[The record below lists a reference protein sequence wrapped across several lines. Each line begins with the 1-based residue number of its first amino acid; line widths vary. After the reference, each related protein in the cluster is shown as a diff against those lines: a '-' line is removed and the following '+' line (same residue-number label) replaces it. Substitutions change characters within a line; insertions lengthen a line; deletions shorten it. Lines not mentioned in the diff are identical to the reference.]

1 MQLYY
6 SRSKIFHEFTP
17 EEREEFF
24 SMKAKAVRHHVDTL
38 YYSVFLQS
46 DIREIK
52 DDPDINQLLRELQG
66 MKDTKLANMSEPIL
80 YHEMTVEAFGAA
92 VGGGLYGFHLSYG
105 QDYDIFVSSYLPN
118 KETPRIQVQLRT
130 RSLVLD
136 GLYGSIR
143 KSYDKV
149 YEILDSFN
157 LRISHCIENRIDY
170 AFHTNVIQN
179 PDEMFSEEA
188 LKKHLVTTF
197 RDNFMHN
204 KIHSRQDD
212 LFEKDY
218 CALGQRKSN
227 NVFFRA
233 YEKTKE
239 VVEENYKAFFFEVW
253 YQNGLI
259 SFYDKYVYEIAYK
272 LGAYKTG
279 VLVGRIDFYLKYGHN
294 DALKVKLYDLLESCH
309 INSDNV
315 PAIEKAI
322 KGILPPV
329 TKIMNVEFETK
340 RKFYM
345 NQSEFVDIVKTDVKQ
360 GEPLS
365 RLLRILSLRREFIT
379 RLTTQVVC
387 LREDRKDPES
397 PMLDFWKRLSRV
409 KIDDQPDEARL
420 KAFSTYTHNF
430 DLQRAKH
437 RLYSTLAAVSFAES
451 GDEESDGQSYGTDLW
466 NFVTDLNDNDI
477 IKQDK
482 IEGAKS
488 AITEMSSSW
497 YAALRRRKVRQ
508 MKAIYKERP
517 KGYVFASDAD
527 FEHLAP
533 PFKLTEEEA
542 EALHREESEFLAE
555 QKEKADRRQARYE
568 SEQAKKRL
576 IRSGMLPPEKKEKSV
591 KKTPGGK

>member
-6 SRSKIFHEFTP
+6 TRSKVFKEFTD
-17 EEREEFF
+17 EEREAFF
-24 SMKAKAVRHHVDTL
+24 TMKAKAVRHHVDTL
-38 YYSVFLQS
+38 YYSVFLAS
-46 DIREIK
+46 DIRDVK
-52 DDPDINQLLRELQG
+52 DDPDINQLLKELQG

-80 YHEMTVEAFGAA
+80 YHDMTVEAFGAA

-105 QDYDIFVSSYLPN
+105 EDFDIFVSSYLPN

-136 GLYGSIR
+136 GLYDAIQ

-157 LRISHCIENRIDY
+157 LKISHCIENRIDY

-197 RDNFMHN
+197 RDNFIHN
-204 KIHSRQDD
+204 KIHSRQDE

-253 YQNGLI
+253 YQSGLI

-279 VLVGRIDFYLKYGHN
+279 VLVGRIGFYLKYGHD
-294 DALKVKLYDLLESCH
+294 DALKVKLSDLLESCH
-309 INSDNV
+309 VNSDNV

-345 NQSEFVDIVKTDVKQ
+345 NQAEFIDIIKTDVKQ
-360 GEPLS
+360 GQPLS
-365 RLLRILSLRREFIT
+365 RLYRILSLRREFIT
-379 RLTTQVVC
+379 RLTTQTVC
-387 LREDRKDPES
+387 LREDRKDPEA

-420 KAFSTYTHNF
+420 KAFSTYAHNF
-430 DLQRAKH
+430 DLERAKH
-437 RLYSTLAAVSFAES
+437 RLYNTLAAVSFAES
-451 GDEESDGQSYGTDLW
+451 GEEESDDQSYGEDLW

-477 IKQDK
+477 IRKDK
-482 IEGAKS
+482 IEDVKDT
-488 AITEMSSSW
+488 ITSMRSSW
-497 YAALRRRKVRQ
+497 YNSLRRRKVRQ

-517 KGYVFASDAD
+517 KGYVFESDAD
-527 FEHLAP
+527 FEHLAA
-533 PFKLTEEEA
+533 PFKLTDEETEALRREEA
-542 EALHREESEFLAE
+542 EFLAE
-555 QKEKADRRQARYE
+555 QKEKADRMKARAE
-568 SEQAKKRL
+568 AKAARDRL
-576 IRSGMLPPEKKEKSV
+576 IRSGMLLREEKEKSV
-591 KKTPGGK
+591 KKTPEGK